1 MVGSLFR
8 MAGRVRHRP
17 RAPSHAV
24 RFGGADLFP
33 AATPPPGGRP
43 SSHSL
48 GEATGPVISAA
59 IRMYGSHTSEKSML
73 AEGGVIERDFGKGD
87 EERLAYSSV

>member
-1 MVGSLFR
+1 MLFDSEGPTSSR
-8 MAGRVRHRP
+8 RLRR
-17 RAPSHAV
+17 
-24 RFGGADLFP
+24 L
-33 AATPPPGGRP
+33 PGGRP

>member
-1 MVGSLFR
+1 
-8 MAGRVRHRP
+8 MAGRVGHN
-17 RAPSHAV
+17 RARLPM
-24 RFGGADLFP
+24 LFDSEGP
-33 AATPPPGGRP
+33 TSSRWLRRLPGGPAFIAFVRG
-43 SSHSL
+43 SDRTCHN
-48 GEATGPVISAA
+48 AA